1 MQTIIHAK
9 DYLSEKQDVAEDA
22 SHEPTPAGDD
32 LAVRLFGTSPDY
44 TQKEFE
50 ALWQTVINADDDEM
64 IKFCNEKG
72 VDVLDDNGYPVSGWR
87 DVAVMLKAIE
97 AGIVSLA

>member
-9 DYLSEKQDVAEDA
+9 DYLSEKQNTADDKN
-22 SHEPTPAGDD
+22 HEPIATADD

-44 TQKEFE
+44 TQKEYE
-50 ALWQTVINADDDEM
+50 ELWQLVINSDDNEL
-64 IKFCNEKG
+64 IAFCREKG
-72 VDVLDDNGYPVSGWR
+72 VDVLGDDGYPVSGWR

-97 AGIVSLA
+97 KGLVSLA

>member
-9 DYLSEKQDVAEDA
+9 DYLSDNRDAAESA
-22 SHEPTPAGDD
+22 SREPMPASAD
-32 LAVRLFGTSPDY
+32 LATRLFGTSPDY
-44 TQKEFE
+44 TQKDFE
-50 ALWQTVINADDDEM
+50 DLWQTVINADDNEM
-64 IKFCNEKG
+64 VAFCREKG
-72 VDVLDDNGYPVSGWR
+72 VDVIGDDGFPVEGWR